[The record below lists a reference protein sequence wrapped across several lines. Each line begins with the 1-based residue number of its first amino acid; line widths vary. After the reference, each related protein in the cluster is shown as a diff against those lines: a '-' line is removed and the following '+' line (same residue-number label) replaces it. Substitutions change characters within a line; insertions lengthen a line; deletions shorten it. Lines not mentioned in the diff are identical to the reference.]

1 MLFILIH
8 FCSGLPMRG
17 TEATSL
23 KIFNSWNSLRNFF
36 VFNGNIVAIAEYN
49 KSQAVTETPRVIA
62 RFLPSEVSRLFISF
76 IADVLPFLNLVEHDQ
91 DSLPESLPPSF
102 IWQDKGAPW
111 TSDHLSDIIG
121 RETTTHLNCR
131 LTLASWR
138 QIAISIDQ
146 ELLQDKA
153 QSILQDHHNL
163 IHTLQAGHSRET
175 ESHHYALSVDMIQGT
190 SHKSLKL
197 FLQVCQ
203 NWHHMLG
210 FSSAIPPTPHINSKR
225 KGNFGTGMNLALPH
239 IPR

>member
-1 MLFILIH
+1 M
-8 FCSGLPMRG
+8 
-17 TEATSL
+17 
-23 KIFNSWNSLRNFF
+23 
-36 VFNGNIVAIAEYN
+36 
-49 KSQAVTETPRVIA
+49 TETPRVVA

-76 IADVLPFLNLVEHDQ
+76 VADVLPFLDFVEHDQ
-91 DSLPESLPPSF
+91 DKLPDSLPPSF
-102 IWQDKGAPW
+102 IWQDKGQAW
-111 TSDHLSDIIG
+111 TSDHLSDIIA
-121 RETTTHLNCR
+121 RKSTLHLNCR

-153 QSILQDHHNL
+153 QSTLQDQHNL

-203 NWHHMLG
+203 AWHHMLG
-210 FSSAIPPTPHINSKR
+210 FSSAIVPTLPMNSKR
-225 KGNFGTGMNLALPH
+225 KGNFASGT
-239 IPR
+239 IPTTPYKLR